1 MIIRINLDLLHKL
14 KNLHNKLYY
23 PVIHF
28 MNKEEFTTVATVNK
42 FKQKFFPFP
51 ILFPLKKNLY
61 FKLKR
66 KVVTKIYK
74 DNRLVALFLYK
85 KKSKILTNNYT
96 KRIFGT
102 NSKKHPGVNN
112 FLKMG
117 NYFITGQIKYL
128 FNKKQFYNTN
138 KNKLKNV
145 ASLATRNIPHLGH
158 ELIVK
163 TFIEKG
169 YKIGI
174 TPTLNID
181 IKDLK
186 NNPILKSWQYLLNL
200 KLYKNQTYLMP
211 IFDNSSLAGPKEAAL
226 QAIMRR
232 NIGFDN
238 FIVGRDHSGV
248 KKYYKKFESASFL
261 KKFEKKL
268 NINILLYNGSV
279 FCKKCNKV
287 IEYGSCFHTKE
298 NFQDI
303 SSTSIK
309 ANKLKENKNT
319 LIRNNLK
326 NFL

>member
-248 KKYYKKFESASFL
+248 KKYYKKFESALFL

-287 IEYGSCFHTKE
+287 IEYGSCSHAKE

-309 ANKLKENKNT
+309 AKKLKDNKNT